1 MEKMSVSIILI
12 RSEFLKSHSSALNGV
27 IEGLSEFSDLT

>member
-1 MEKMSVSIILI
+1 MEKMSVSLILI
-12 RSEFLKSHSSALNGV
+12 RSEFMKSRPSALNGV